1 MCLLIIIFPLLGFL
15 SGSLFGFLL
24 GRNVI
29 YITTSFLFLTLCTS
43 FYLFFDVFLNGVNYK
58 LEVMPWILIDSLNIK
73 WSFLFDS
80 VTVVMLIVINLISFL
95 VHLYS
100 INYMGNDP
108 HLIRFMS
115 YLSLFTFFMLI
126 LVTANNLLQMFVG
139 WEGVGLASYLLISF
153 WFTRIQASKAALKA
167 MLVNRIGDFFLILS
181 IFLVYVTFDTLD
193 FDVLFGLVQFK
204 LNYKLFFF
212 NMEIFVID
220 LICIFM
226 FLGAMGK
233 SAQLGLHVWLP
244 DAMEGPTPVSALIH
258 AATMVTAGVFLLI
271 RNSFF
276 FEFSFIT
283 SQLII
288 VIGSLTAFFAATT
301 GLFQNDLKKI
311 IAYSTCSQLG
321 YMVFACGLSSYETAL
336 FHLSNHAF
344 FKALLFLSAGSVI
357 HAINDEQDIRK
368 MGGLK
373 NLLPFSYAAI
383 LIGSLALT
391 GFPFLAGFFS
401 KESILELAYAKYNIM
416 GWFAYTLG
424 TLAAF
429 FTAFYSIRLLFLVF
443 LANPNGNRTTI
454 VNAHEGSIE
463 IFIPLF
469 ILSFFSMFIG
479 YLTKEFFIG
488 FGTDY
493 WIFSIFVLPNNYSLI
508 DIEFISVFYQQLPFI
523 ISILGI
529 TLAYLLYANYLP
541 EFLNVKKNSTFI
553 KIYYFF
559 NRRWFFDKIYNHV
572 FSQFLLMLSYN
583 IAYKKV
589 DRGLLE
595 YVGPFHLVNFITDKL
610 YIVKQLQVGSIE
622 KNLFNIFIGVFY
634 IFIFFFVTNAYLS
647 IEAFIVYAFLIKN
660 ILDNN

>member
-1 MCLLIIIFPLLGFL
+1 
-15 SGSLFGFLL
+15 
-24 GRNVI
+24 
-29 YITTSFLFLTLCTS
+29 
-43 FYLFFDVFLNGVNYK
+43 
-58 LEVMPWILIDSLNIK
+58 
-73 WSFLFDS
+73 
-80 VTVVMLIVINLISFL
+80 
-95 VHLYS
+95 
-100 INYMGNDP
+100 
-108 HLIRFMS
+108 
-115 YLSLFTFFMLI
+115 
-126 LVTANNLLQMFVG
+126 
-139 WEGVGLASYLLISF
+139 
-153 WFTRIQASKAALKA
+153 
-167 MLVNRIGDFFLILS
+167 
-181 IFLVYVTFDTLD
+181 
-193 FDVLFGLVQFK
+193 
-204 LNYKLFFF
+204 
-212 NMEIFVID
+212 
-220 LICIFM
+220 
-226 FLGAMGK
+226 
-233 SAQLGLHVWLP
+233 
-244 DAMEGPTPVSALIH
+244 
-258 AATMVTAGVFLLI
+258 
-271 RNSFF
+271 
-276 FEFSFIT
+276 
-283 SQLII
+283 
-288 VIGSLTAFFAATT
+288 
-301 GLFQNDLKKI
+301 
-311 IAYSTCSQLG
+311 
-321 YMVFACGLSSYETAL
+321 MVFACGLSSYETAL

-401 KESILELAYAKYNIM
+401 KESILELAYSKYNIM

-454 VNAHEGSIE
+454 INAHEGSIE

-469 ILSFFSMFIG
+469 ILSFFSLFIG

-523 ISILGI
+523 ITILGI

-541 EFLNVKKNSTFI
+541 DFFNVKKTSTFI
-553 KIYYFF
+553 NIYYFF
-559 NRRWFFDKIYNHV
+559 NRKWFFDKIYNHI
-572 FSQFLLMLSYN
+572 FSQFLLLLSYN

-595 YVGPFHLVNFITDKL
+595 YIGPFHLVNFITDKL
-610 YIVKQLQVGSIE
+610 YLVKQLQIGSIE
-622 KNLFNIFIGVFY
+622 KNLFNIFIGIFY

-647 IEAFIVYAFLIKN
+647 IEAFIIYAFLIKN
-660 ILDNN
+660 ILDN